1 MSEKELN
8 KKAFE
13 QAEKELFDKR
23 VKIAK
28 DYILQTLEKIE
39 EKKKEKAKVE
49 EELRVLKL
57 DLEDIRKG
65 NFKSI
70 EERVEKS
77 SVAQDITV
85 IPYIKIIEII
95 REREKFEPIR
105 PWGPQYPDPNIVWCN
120 AMAGTYNLS
129 DGKSMYLSA

>member
-13 QAEKELFDKR
+13 QAEKELFDKQ
-23 VKIAK
+23 VKKAK

-39 EKKKEKAKVE
+39 QKKKEKSKVE

-57 DLEDIRKG
+57 DLEDMRKG

-77 SVAQDITV
+77 IVAQEVTV
-85 IPYIKIIEII
+85 IPHIQIIEII
-95 REREKFEPIR
+95 RERERFEPIR
-105 PWGPQYPDPNIVWCN
+105 PWGPQFPDPNIVWCN

-129 DGKSMYLSA
+129 DGRSMYLSA